1 MASRR
6 AELCSASA
14 LVSVLLGASCASTTL
29 RVPEHDPGNARVP
42 GAAVAEPPETL
53 APGFDPFE
61 SGAAP
66 VADPADETDSGS
78 GHGDHSGH
86 GHH

>member
-6 AELCSASA
+6 AELCSACA
-14 LVSVLLGASCASTTL
+14 LVFVLFGASCASTTL
-29 RVPEHDPGNARVP
+29 RVPDHDPGNARVP

-53 APGFDPFE
+53 APGFDPYE
-61 SGAAP
+61 SSAAP
-66 VADPADETDSGS
+66 AADGADRKDSGS
-78 GHGDHSGH
+78 GHGDQSGH